1 MADEGTE
8 AVEAVVFRDDQ
19 GELYAVPCALLEQL
33 KVPEDQRD
41 AMRREL
47 EEAEDDDVSG
57 FGMTGFNF
65 TGYRTPIKIQPR
77 PRIRQPDGRR
87 QLLERRTPD
96 RRPRNRPQVT
106 P

>member
-77 PRIRQPDGRR
+77 PGYGNPMAGGNFWSGGRLIGDHGTGLR
-87 QLLERRTPD
+87 
-96 RRPRNRPQVT
+96 
-106 P
+106 